1 MRWSTDSIHCLLL
14 IALLIVASIPGSV
27 RSSDQDPGVNDPEMP
42 RSTPDPL
49 PERFITSPSFIKNRG
64 QMDEGILFYAP
75 LPSGRIAFTAEGVL
89 ITIVE
94 GSAHSRI
101 AGTNIL
107 LTFPDSGG
115 AAPVG
120 RDRVPGIYNY
130 FYGRDPDLW
139 LTDVPAYSEVVF
151 EGLWGGIDMVYGFSD
166 GSLKYDLIVPPDVDH
181 DRIEIRVEGHELLS
195 LDMDGALVLHSIYG
209 PAITDSGLVAFHEGD
224 PTTELVSEFVITD
237 ADSYSFR
244 VEGRDPSRTLVI
256 DPLVYCTYLGG
267 AGMDTGRGIAVDGS
281 GHAYIT
287 GSTESTD
294 YPITIGAFDT
304 EQNGNTDIF
313 VTKISKDGKD
323 LVYSTFVGGTDSD
336 EARGI
341 AIDGSG
347 NAYVTGFTRST
358 DLPTTDGAFQ
368 TDLSQ
373 HYDAFVLKLGS
384 AGTSL
389 DHCTYLGGTG
399 SDYAYGIAVDGN
411 GSAYI
416 TGRTDSAN
424 YPTTSG
430 SYSTTYNANR
440 DVFVTKLGHNGT
452 YLEFSTFVG
461 GSEFDTG
468 LDVALDSVGS
478 AYVVGYTESSD
489 FPTTGGA
496 FDTSFNGATDAF
508 AFKLNRNGTSLVYST
523 FIGGTSYDYANAV
536 AVDSDGCAYVAGE
549 TRSFDYPTTT
559 GAYDT
564 TYNGDLDVFVA
575 KLSNN
580 GRSMLASTLLGGSSA
595 ERAYGIAEDGFGS
608 VYITGFTSSS
618 SFPTTQGAYRT
629 TYQGG
634 TMDSFITKLNS
645 GLSGLVFSTYVGGSG
660 ADCGWGLA
668 IDDSWNVFITGDT
681 ASTNLGA
688 STGAYQSSF
697 AGGSMDAFALAMR
710 SPPGAVLDLSA
721 SAGDDHVRLQWMEPV
736 SDGGSPISNYN
747 IYRRIAS
754 GEKSLLDTIGK
765 IESYIDDAVT
775 KGVTYHYCVSA
786 INGVGESPHSPEVSA
801 RPASRP
807 SEPVDLRISSYS
819 DGVLELKWDPPQDTG
834 GLSILQ
840 YRLDRVFTDGTIIIN
855 LTAPRSGFVD
865 TNLKNG
871 VEYEYTLYAL
881 NEIGASPPTLPV
893 SGVPRTLPGTPLWVN
908 ISAGPGSIFLE
919 WAPPED
925 DGGADVIN
933 YHVHRGAVGE
943 MLEVHANLSSS
954 ETSYNDNDV
963 QNGITYRYRL
973 SALNSEGESSL
984 SEERSA
990 KPEDSPSA
998 PRNLSAQS
1006 SSRTVKLMWD
1016 PPESDGGSRIT
1027 GYRIFGG
1034 PAADDPIL
1042 MGSVGRGVFE
1052 FTNGSLTNGVT
1063 YSFYITC
1070 LNAVGESPPSEIITA
1085 KPLSVPSAPRGLTIV
1100 SGDSMVTLE
1109 WQPPLDIGGSP
1120 ITHYVV
1126 QRGWTQAGLL
1136 NLVNVS
1142 ADARTHVDEDV
1153 ENGLT
1158 YFYAVKAANE
1168 AGLSASSGSLSAVPE
1183 GLPGPPSSPSVTAG
1197 RGFVEVRWSAPHN
1210 NGGSKI
1216 TEIRVYRRSEGSD
1229 FASVH
1234 ESTALQ
1240 GLYRDNEVT
1249 NGVTYEYRLRSVN
1262 RNGEGPPTEILS
1274 AMPTGLPQAP
1284 LSLTAVVI
1292 DGGVRL
1298 EWDPPSSDG
1307 GSPIISYKVYRST
1320 TPAGKEAIATV
1331 EANKTSYIDSDP
1343 EEGLIRYE
1351 VTAEN
1356 DIGEGPASAPAVVTI
1371 EPEEIP
1377 EENGSGALF
1386 IAIAAGAVVLLII
1399 VIIVVLVMK
1408 KKKAPE
1414 PIPEEEPPEEGA
1426 PAEAEHVPQ
1435 EQPPVEDYLSD
1446 FYTEVDQGD
1455 MPDNVINLEEARTE
1469 GEIPPDPPT
1478 QGATEQ
1484 PPEKLPQSP

>member
-1 MRWSTDSIHCLLL
+1 MRWSIDTIPCLIL

-27 RSSDQDPGVNDPEMP
+27 RSSDQDPVVNDAAMP

-49 PERFITSPSFIKNRG
+49 PERFITSPCFIENRG
-64 QMDEGILFYAP
+64 QVDEGILFYAH
-75 LPSGRIAFTAEGVL
+75 LPYGRIAFTAEGVL

-94 GSAHSRI
+94 GSANSRLE
-101 AGTNIL
+101 GTNIL

-115 AAPVG
+115 APVG
-120 RDRVPGIYNY
+120 RDRVPGSYNY

-139 LTDVPAYSEVVF
+139 LTDVPAYSKVVF
-151 EGLWGGIDMVYGFSD
+151 EGLWGGIDMVYGFHD
-166 GSLKYDLIVPPDVDH
+166 GHLKYDLIVPPGVDH

-195 LDMDGALVLHSIYG
+195 LDMDGALVLHSIHG

-224 PTTELVSEFVITD
+224 PTTELISEFVIID

-244 VEGRDPSRTLVI
+244 VVGRDPSRTLVI

-267 AGMDTGRGIAVDGS
+267 SGMDTGRGIAVDGS
-281 GHAYIT
+281 GHAYIA

-341 AIDGSG
+341 ALDGSG

-368 TDLSQ
+368 SDLSY

-384 AGTSL
+384 AGSSL

-452 YLEFSTFVG
+452 YLEYSTFVG
-461 GSEFDTG
+461 GSELDTG
-468 LDVALDSVGS
+468 YGIAIDDGDS

-496 FDTSFNGATDAF
+496 FDTNFNGATDAF
-508 AFKLNRNGTSLVYST
+508 AIKMNRNGTGLHYST
-523 FIGGTSYDYANAV
+523 FLGGVSYDYANAV
-536 AVDSDGCAYVAGE
+536 AVDTDGSAYVTGE

-559 GAYDT
+559 GAFDT
-564 TYNGDLDVFVA
+564 TYNGDLDIFVT
-575 KLSNN
+575 KLSHN
-580 GRSMLASTLLGGSSA
+580 GRSVLASTYLGGTSA
-595 ERAYGIAEDGFGS
+595 ERAYGIAEDGYGS
-608 VYITGFTSSS
+608 AYITGYTSSS
-618 SFPTTQGAYRT
+618 SFPTTKGAYKT
-629 TYQGG
+629 AFQGG
-634 TMDSFITKLNS
+634 NTDSFITKLDASFS
-645 GLSGLVFSTYVGGSG
+645 GQVFSSFIGGTG
-660 ADCGWGLA
+660 DDCGWGLA

-681 ASTNLGA
+681 ASTDLGT
-688 STGAYQSSF
+688 STGAYQSSY

-710 SPPGAVLDLSA
+710 SPPGAVLELSA
-721 SAGDDHVRLQWMEPV
+721 LAGDDHVRLQWMEPV

-747 IYRRIAS
+747 VYRRSAS
-754 GEKSLLDTIGK
+754 EEKSLLETIGK
-765 IESYIDDAVT
+765 TEAYIDNAVT
-775 KGVTYHYCVSA
+775 KGVTYHYSVSA
-786 INGVGESPHSPEVSA
+786 VNGVGESIHSPEVSA

-807 SEPVDLRISSYS
+807 TAPLSLRVSSYG
-819 DGVLELKWDPPQDTG
+819 DGMLELKWDLPQDTG
-834 GLSILQ
+834 GLTILQ
-840 YRLDRVFTDGTIIIN
+840 YRLNRTSQDGTMMRN

-865 TNLKNG
+865 TSLRNG
-871 VEYEYTLYAL
+871 IEYEYTLYAL
-881 NEIGASPPTLPV
+881 NEIGASPPSSPI
-893 SGVPRTLPGTPLWVN
+893 SGVPRTLPNAPIWVN
-908 ISAGPGSIFLE
+908 ITAGPGSILLE
-919 WAPPED
+919 WVPPQD
-925 DGGADVIN
+925 DGGAEVIN
-933 YHVHRGAVGE
+933 YHVHRGRVGE
-943 MLEVHANLSSS
+943 MLELHANLSSS
-954 ETSYNDNDV
+954 ETSYNDTDV

-990 KPEDSPSA
+990 KPEDAPFA
-998 PRNLSAQS
+998 PRNLSALS
-1006 SSRTVKLMWD
+1006 SSRTVKLVWD

-1027 GYRIFGG
+1027 GFRIFGG
-1034 PAADDPIL
+1034 PAAGGPVL

-1063 YSFYITC
+1063 YSFFVTC
-1070 LNAVGESPPSEIITA
+1070 FNAVGESPPSEIVTA
-1085 KPLSVPSAPRGLTIV
+1085 KPLSVPSAPRELTLV

-1109 WQPPLDIGGSP
+1109 WQPPLDNGGSP
-1120 ITHYVV
+1120 ITHYIV

-1136 NLVNVS
+1136 NLVNVTP
-1142 ADARTHVDEDV
+1142 DTRTYIDEDV

-1168 AGLSASSGSLSAVPE
+1168 AGLSVSSGSLSAVPE
-1183 GLPGPPSSPSVTAG
+1183 GLPGPPSIPSVTAR
-1197 RGFVEVRWSAPHN
+1197 RGFVEISWSAPQD

-1229 FASVH
+1229 FEMVH
-1234 ESTALQ
+1234 GDTALQ
-1240 GLYRDNEVT
+1240 GLFMDTDVT
-1249 NGVTYEYRLRSVN
+1249 NGVTYEYRLTSVN
-1262 RNGEGPPTEILS
+1262 RNGEGPPTDILS

-1284 LSLTAVVI
+1284 ISLTAVFI

-1298 EWDPPSSDG
+1298 EWDPPSGDG
-1307 GSPIISYKVYRST
+1307 GSPVLSYNIYRSM
-1320 TPAGKEAIATV
+1320 PPEGKELIATV
-1331 EANKTSYIDSDP
+1331 DANKTSYMDP
-1343 EEGLIRYE
+1343 DPVEGLMRYE

-1356 DIGEGPASAPAVVTI
+1356 DIGEGPTSAPVEVTI

-1377 EENGSGALF
+1377 EENGSGVLF
-1386 IAIAAGAVVLLII
+1386 IAIAAGAVVLLVI
-1399 VIIVVLVMK
+1399 VIIVVLLMRRK
-1408 KKKAPE
+1408 KGPG
-1414 PIPEEEPPEEGA
+1414 PVPEEEPPVEEA
-1426 PAEAEHVPQ
+1426 PREEVPQ
-1435 EQPPVEDYLSD
+1435 EQPPDEDYLSD
-1446 FYTEVDQGD
+1446 FYTEVEQEE
-1455 MPDNVINLEEARTE
+1455 MPDNVFNLEEAKIE
-1469 GEIPPDPPT
+1469 GDATMDPLT
-1478 QGATEQ
+1478 QGSPEQ
-1484 PPEKLPQSP
+1484 PTENPSSNP